1 MHQIRRNIP
10 LAISYKVRIN
20 NFHIDAGP
28 LTIGNNETFFNM
40 TGLLP
45 GMTYELAV
53 VVVSRVGDAIAR
65 SGINANFLVK
75 QTEVT
80 GDLNLGPQLR

>member
-1 MHQIRRNIP
+1 MHQTRRNIP

-28 LTIGNNETFFNM
+28 LTTGNNETFNM

-45 GMTYELAV
+45 GTTYELAV

-65 SGINANFLVK
+65 NGINANFLVK

-80 GDLNLGPQLR
+80 GDLNLGPQLC